1 MDSKVKY
8 LILIIFALA
17 TVGCAT
23 STKVNYNIISE
34 PPHAPVD
41 VNGVNMGTTPT
52 KATLECSKKWVGVM
66 NSPDGWVNASGK
78 YEVKAYPPKGFNGQS
93 QTKNIDPCQ
102 WKGEGDPSIQ
112 FDLGLEKVTPTQKI
126 EITTKNGNGGT
137 SVQKQLEALK
147 TLRNSG
153 VMTEEEYKA
162 RVLELVQ

>member
-1 MDSKVKY
+1 M
-8 LILIIFALA
+8 LIIFAL
-17 TVGCAT
+17 VSSGCAT
-23 STKVNYNIISE
+23 ATKVNYDIISE
-34 PPHAPVD
+34 PTHAPVD

-93 QTKNIDPCQ
+93 QTKYIDPCQ
-102 WKGEGDPSIQ
+102 WKGKGNPSIQ

-126 EITTKNGNGGT
+126 EITTKNSSDGP
-137 SVQKQLEALK
+137 SVQKQLDALK

-153 VMTEEEYKA
+153 VITEEEYKA
-162 RVLELVQ
+162 KVLELVK